1 MKNTIKEL
9 HKIEA
14 EDYTKLY
21 EMYLGAFAEYPKLA
35 LAFKNSDD
43 RLAAIGMTISYY
55 LAYDLKY
62 GTAYSLDENIN
73 EAVAAVP
80 SGEMDYSEERCRA
93 ANCENEEFQKFAAK
107 LMPEQVQLWWDFFD
121 ELDKQEA
128 ALDIPRPHIYV
139 DYVAVRKGMQG
150 QHRGSKL
157 IRALERYADGQNLPI
172 MLFTNGDDDIRF
184 YIRNG
189 FRIIGVTGSDKYG
202 FENTYMLYEPKTAG
216 QCL

>member
-14 EDYTKLY
+14 QDYRKLY
-21 EMYLGAFAEYPKLA
+21 EMFLGAFAEYPKLA
-35 LAFKNSDD
+35 LAFKDPDD
-43 RLAAIGMTISYY
+43 RMAAIGMTISYY

-73 EAVAAVP
+73 EAVVVVA
-80 SGEMDYSEERCRA
+80 SEDMDYTDERCRDA
-93 ANCENEEFQKFAAK
+93 DCENEEFAKFAGR
-107 LMPEQVQLWWDFFD
+107 LTSEQIRLWWEFFD

-128 ALDIPRPHIYV
+128 ALDIPKPHIYV
-139 DYVAVRKGMQG
+139 DYVAVRRGMQG
-150 QHRGSKL
+150 QRRGSK
-157 IRALERYADGQNLPI
+157 IIGALKRFANEQNLPV

-189 FRIIGVTGSDKYG
+189 FRIIGVTRSDKYG
-202 FENTYMLYEPKTAG
+202 FENTYMLYGPEAAEPG
-216 QCL
+216 M